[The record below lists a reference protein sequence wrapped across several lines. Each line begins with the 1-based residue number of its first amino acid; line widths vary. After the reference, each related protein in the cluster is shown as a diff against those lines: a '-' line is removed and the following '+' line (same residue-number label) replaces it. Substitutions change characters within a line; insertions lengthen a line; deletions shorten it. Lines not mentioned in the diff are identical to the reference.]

1 MRKSSLIIPISVVA
15 HLFIINAT
23 LFFLTED
30 TYLTLPAIVFYNLSW
45 LLIAFALNFYPT
57 KRTERF
63 FTNFDKLIYLYIIY
77 TLSYFSNL
85 AFRNIEYSPVYQ
97 LRVILVLLGSITVYR
112 WIFYYLRN
120 IYRTEGGNLANVI
133 VIGRDRKLKKIRQVF
148 DMPELGYRYL
158 GYFDNE
164 SSKSIT
170 YLGKIKDC
178 IPYLRKTN
186 VEEIYCMASRLSSE
200 ELGSLINYADNNLKR
215 IKIIPDNKEIYTRAM
230 NVELFGSVPVLNLRK
245 LPLETDIAKYTK
257 RSFDIVFSSAVC
269 IFLLSWLVPVIAI
282 LIKAESSGPIFFK
295 QKRHGVGK
303 KEFWCYKFRSMAVNK
318 DSDTKMMTK
327 NDTRVTKIGKFMRK
341 TSIDELPQFFN
352 VLLGEMSVVGPRPH
366 MEAHTN
372 QYQKSVDKYLV
383 RHFAKPGITGLAQI
397 KGYRGEIVE
406 ASDIINR
413 TRLDIFYVEKWS
425 LYLDIKIIYF
435 TIINAIRGEEK
446 AY

>member
-1 MRKSSLIIPISVVA
+1 MRRSSFIIPISIVA
-15 HLFIINAT
+15 HLFIINVT
-23 LFFLTED
+23 LWFLTEE
-30 TYLTLPAIVFYNLSW
+30 TYMSTAAVVYYNLSW
-45 LLIAFALNFYPT
+45 LLITFALNFYPT

-63 FTNFDKLIYLYIIY
+63 FTNFDKLIYLYIIF

-85 AFRNIEYSPVYQ
+85 AFRNIEYSPIYQ
-97 LRVILVLLGSITVYR
+97 LRVILVLLASITVYR

-120 IYRTEGGNLANVI
+120 IYRVEGGNLANVV

-148 DMPELGYRYL
+148 DVPELGYRYL
-158 GYFDNE
+158 GYFDNDP
-164 SSKSIT
+164 SKSIT
-170 YLGKIKDC
+170 YLGKIEDC

-230 NVELFGSVPVLNLRK
+230 NVELFGTVPVLNLRK

-269 IFLLSWLVPVIAI
+269 IFLLSWLVPIIAI
-282 LIKAESSGPIFFK
+282 LIKAESRGPIFFK
-295 QKRHGVGK
+295 QKRNGVGK
-303 KEFWCYKFRSMAVNK
+303 KEFWCYKFRSMSVNN

-327 NDTRVTKIGKFMRK
+327 NDVRVTKIGKFMRK

-352 VLLGEMSVVGPRPH
+352 VLRGEMSVVGPRPH

-425 LYLDIKIIYF
+425 LYLDVKIIYF
-435 TIINAIRGEEK
+435 TIINAIKGEEK

>member
-1 MRKSSLIIPISVVA
+1 MRRSSLIIPISVIV
-15 HLFIINAT
+15 HLFIINVT
-23 LFFLTED
+23 LYFLSEVSYTS
-30 TYLTLPAIVFYNLSW
+30 LASIVYYNLSW
-45 LLIAFALNFYPT
+45 LIITFALDFYPT

-63 FTNFDKLIYLYIIY
+63 FTNIHRLIYLFGIY
-77 TLSYFSNL
+77 FLAYFTNL
-85 AFRNIEYSPVYQ
+85 AFRELEYDVVYQ
-97 LRVILVLLGSITVYR
+97 IKVLLVTFASITVYR

-120 IYRTEGGNLANVI
+120 IYRIEGGNLANVV

-164 SSKSIT
+164 KSKSIT
-170 YLGKIKDC
+170 YLGEIEDC
-178 IPYLRKTN
+178 IPYLSRTN

-245 LPLETDIAKYTK
+245 LPLETDVAKYTK
-257 RSFDIVFSSAVC
+257 RTFDIVFSSLVC
-269 IFLLSWLVPVIAI
+269 IFILSWLVPLIGI
-282 LIKAESSGPIFFK
+282 LIKIESKGPIFFK
-295 QKRHGVGK
+295 QKRHGVNK
-303 KEFWCYKFRSMAVNK
+303 KEFGCYKFRSMAVNK
-318 DSDTKMMTK
+318 DADTKMMTK
-327 NDTRVTKIGKFMRK
+327 NDKRVTKIGAFMRK

-352 VLLGEMSVVGPRPH
+352 VLKGDMSVVGPRPH

-372 QYQKSVDKYLV
+372 EYQKSVDKYLV
-383 RHFAKPGITGLAQI
+383 RHFAKPGITGLAQV

-406 ASDIINR
+406 PSDIINR
-413 TRLDIFYVEKWS
+413 TRLDIFYIEKWS
-425 LYLDIKIIYF
+425 MLLDIKIIVK
-435 TIINAIRGEEK
+435 TVINAISGEDK